1 MAARVHNNFG
11 LGRVDHP
18 RTLVNSPQ
26 DGYRLGRYSLCKSE
40 PSRISSLASPIPDF
54 SPSVELTVVSPAFNE
69 AQNVGPLA
77 ARVRRALE
85 GIDWQLIIVDD
96 NSPDGTS
103 EAAKALATQDARI
116 TCLRRIGRRGLA
128 GAVIEGALASAAP
141 YVAVIDAD
149 LQHDETLLKAMLDIL
164 RSDTADLVI
173 GSRYTGSG
181 SAAAGFSGV
190 RAAGSRLATW
200 LARLVLKAD
209 VSDPVSGFFMI
220 RREAIDRVAPKL
232 SSQGF
237 KILFDIIAC
246 QPAPL
251 RIAELPYD
259 FAEREAGESK
269 LDKRVVVEYLGL
281 ILSRLSGNVI
291 PPRALLFFLVG
302 ASGLVVNLVV
312 LKFLIGLKLDFALAQ
327 AIAAVTAMTSNYL
340 INNQVTYRDRR
351 LRGLR
356 LVTGYFRFF
365 ALCSVG
371 LIANVAVADLVKH
384 YLPIWWVAGI
394 AGAVFGAVWNYVST
408 SLAVW

>member
-1 MAARVHNNFG
+1 
-11 LGRVDHP
+11 
-18 RTLVNSPQ
+18 
-26 DGYRLGRYSLCKSE
+26 
-40 PSRISSLASPIPDF
+40 
-54 SPSVELTVVSPAFNE
+54 
-69 AQNVGPLA
+69 
-77 ARVRRALE
+77 
-85 GIDWQLIIVDD
+85 
-96 NSPDGTS
+96 
-103 EAAKALATQDARI
+103 
-116 TCLRRIGRRGLA
+116 
-128 GAVIEGALASAAP
+128 
-141 YVAVIDAD
+141 
-149 LQHDETLLKAMLDIL
+149 MLDIL
-164 RSDTADLVI
+164 RADSADLVI

-181 SAAAGFSGV
+181 SAEAGFSGV

-237 KILFDIIAC
+237 KILFDIIAS
-246 QPAPL
+246 QPTPL

-259 FAEREAGESK
+259 LPSERPVKASSIS
-269 LDKRVVVEYLGL
+269 RVVVEYLGL
-281 ILSRLSGNVI
+281 ILSRLSGNLI

-312 LKFLIGLKLDFALAQ
+312 LKLLIGMKLDFAMAQ
-327 AIAAVTAMTSNYL
+327 AVAAVTAMTSNYL

-356 LVTGYFRFF
+356 LVTGYLRFF

-371 LIANVAVADLVKH
+371 LIANVAVADLVNQ
-384 YLPIWWVAGI
+384 YLPVWWVAGI

>member
-1 MAARVHNNFG
+1 M
-11 LGRVDHP
+11 
-18 RTLVNSPQ
+18 
-26 DGYRLGRYSLCKSE
+26 
-40 PSRISSLASPIPDF
+40 
-54 SPSVELTVVSPAFNE
+54 VSPAFNE

-77 ARVRRALE
+77 ARVRCALE
-85 GIDWQLIIVDD
+85 GVDWQLIIVDD

-103 EAAKALATQDARI
+103 DAAKVLAARDARI

-164 RSDTADLVI
+164 RANSADLVI

-181 SAAAGFSGV
+181 SAEAGFSGV

-237 KILFDIIAC
+237 KILFDIIAS
-246 QPAPL
+246 QPTPL

-281 ILSRLSGNVI
+281 ILSRLSGNLI

-312 LKFLIGLKLDFALAQ
+312 LKLLIGMKLDFAMAQ
-327 AIAAVTAMTSNYL
+327 AVAAVTAMTSNYL

-371 LIANVAVADLVKH
+371 LIANVAVADLVNQ
-384 YLPIWWVAGI
+384 YLPVWWVAGI